1 MPDSEWPVA
10 FPCESVPLG
19 LACWAMRIERQVPQ
33 RGASRVTLTRCWYR
47 SAKQQSRAVS
57 LQIQSDSSCWR
68 GGTDWQG
75 RNAMRIRVSS

>member
-33 RGASRVTLTRCWYR
+33 RGASRVTPNQVLVSFGEAAITRR
-47 SAKQQSRAVS
+47 IIA
-57 LQIQSDSSCWR
+57 DSE
-68 GGTDWQG
+68 
-75 RNAMRIRVSS
+75 